1 MKLLV
6 TVAPFSTL
14 QISENAVQKG
24 VVQSVL
30 PTTGA
35 SNERYEAS
43 HVKHAFKSPPVA
55 IPVYFCVYPVPAF
68 FVTTA
73 TTSAVAPLLVIVTS
87 HVAPSMSDVN
97 VSQFQSHSAVAIPS

>member
-55 IPVYFCVYPVPAF
+55 IPVYFCVYTVPAVV
-68 FVTTA
+68 VTHIPRGRFTTVIPVVFTDCPNGQITA
-73 TTSAVAPLLVIVTS
+73 FAA
-87 HVAPSMSDVN
+87 
-97 VSQFQSHSAVAIPS
+97 

>member
-55 IPVYFCVYPVPAF
+55 KTLLFQLSLLP
-68 FVTTA
+68 FVNPY
-73 TTSAVAPLLVIVTS
+73 SLQVHYLSNQKNPCQD
-87 HVAPSMSDVN
+87 P
-97 VSQFQSHSAVAIPS
+97 P